1 MLKNHFKIALRTLKK
16 HKGYSFINVAGLA
29 LGLACCVLILFFV
42 QDEMSFDRFHTNAD
56 RIYRVAFNGYSPNSP
71 PDRFAVTSRPIGRA
85 LRQEYPDEIEHLVR
99 LVGWNPV
106 VKHEGTYFFEDDFW
120 YVEPEF
126 LKMFTFPLLQGDPET
141 ALNEPNTLVM
151 TASMQ
156 QKYFGDES
164 ALGQSLTL
172 NDTLT
177 FTVTGVMA
185 DFPLNSHFT
194 TDFLVSFETLLA
206 VSPENEAW
214 LSLNGYTYLMLREG
228 VDAAAFEAK
237 MSDLVTRNYSEVLD
251 NIGLRAE
258 LLLEPLTDIY
268 LYSDRGGGIGPMGDI
283 AYIYVFSAIAL
294 FVLLIACI
302 NFMNLATARSM
313 ERAKEV
319 GVRKVVGSSRGML
332 IRQFLSES
340 VLMCALALIIGIG
353 LIAAALP
360 FFNELAG
367 KEIRFS
373 TLGTPLY
380 GLGLMGTVLL
390 LGLLAGSYPAFL
402 LSSFRSID
410 VLKGQFRSS
419 RQGVFLRRGLVVFQ
433 FAISVALIACTVL
446 VFNQLAFMRNQ
457 DLGFDKEQVLV
468 INAQGLPGSLMR
480 QQYETTKTEFA
491 RLPAVQQVSAS
502 TQVPG
507 RSPWVQL
514 FTAEGLQEN
523 DSRRA
528 QVVVIDED
536 YLDTYQIDVIAGRG
550 FSRDFE
556 TDEAE
561 AVLINETAVG
571 YIGWGSPE
579 EAVGKTI
586 DIAGGERTV
595 VGVVHDYHHNS
606 LKQTLEPMV
615 LLNLPQTFNFFSLR
629 LAADDLSATMA
640 HLEQTWQALFPG
652 YTYESFFLDA
662 DFDTQ
667 YRTEQRLMRIF
678 GIFAGL
684 AILIACLGL
693 FGLAAFTA
701 QQRTKEIGVRKVLG
715 ATAPGIVLLLSK
727 EFTRLV
733 LIGVVLAVPLAYFAM
748 DAWLDGFPYRVAI
761 SWWIFLLAGLAGLGI
776 AWLTVSYQSIRAALT
791 NPVNALRYE

>member
-42 QDEMSFDRFHTNAD
+42 QDEISFDRFHTNAD
-56 RIYRVAFNGYSPNSP
+56 RIYRVAFNGYAPNSP
-71 PDRFAVTSRPIGRA
+71 PDRFAATSRTIGRV
-85 LRQEYPDEIEHLVR
+85 LRQEYPDEIEQLVR
-99 LVGWNPV
+99 LSSWDPV
-106 VKHEGTYFFEDDFW
+106 VKHKGTYFFDDDFW
-120 YVEPEF
+120 YAEPEF
-126 LKMFTFPLLQGDPET
+126 LKIFTFPLRKGNPET
-141 ALNEPNTLVM
+141 ALNDPNTLVM
-151 TASMQ
+151 TEAMER
-156 QKYFGDES
+156 KYFGDES

-206 VSPENEAW
+206 LRPENEDW
-214 LSLNGYTYLMLREG
+214 LALTGYTYLMLHQG
-228 VDAAAFEAK
+228 VDADAFEAK
-237 MSDLVTRNYSEVLD
+237 MSDLVARNFGEVLD
-251 NIGLRAE
+251 NIGLRTE
-258 LLLEPLTDIY
+258 LLLQPLTDIY
-268 LYSDRGGGIGPMGDI
+268 LHSDRGGEIGPTGDV
-283 AYIYVFSAIAL
+283 AYIYVFAAIAL

-319 GVRKVVGSSRGML
+319 GVRKIVGSSRGML

-340 VLMCALALIIGIG
+340 VLMCALALVIAIG
-353 LIAAALP
+353 LIAATLP
-360 FFNELAG
+360 FFNELAD
-367 KEIRFS
+367 KTISFS
-373 TLGTPLY
+373 TLATPLY
-380 GLGLMGTVLL
+380 VLGLIGTVLL

-419 RQGVFLRRGLVVFQ
+419 RRGVFLRQGLVVFQ
-433 FAISVALIACTVL
+433 FAISVALIASTVL
-446 VFNQLAFMRNQ
+446 VFNQLGFMRNQ
-457 DLGFDKEQVLV
+457 DLGFKKEQVLV
-468 INAQGLPGSLMR
+468 IDAQGLQGSLMV
-480 QQYETTKTEFA
+480 QQYETAKTEFA

-507 RSPWVQL
+507 HSSWVQL

-523 DSRRA
+523 ESRRA
-528 QVVVIDED
+528 QVIVIDED
-536 YLDTYQIDVIAGRG
+536 YLDTYQIDLVAGRS
-550 FSRDFE
+550 FSKDFE
-556 TDEAE
+556 TDQDEAI
-561 AVLINETAVG
+561 LINEMAVG
-571 YIGWGSPE
+571 NIGWGSPE

-586 DIAGGERTV
+586 DLGGGNRTV

-606 LKQTLEPMV
+606 LKQKLEPMV
-615 LLNLPQTFNFFSLR
+615 LVSMPQMFSFFSLR
-629 LAADDLSATMA
+629 LATDDLSATMA
-640 HLEQTWQALFPG
+640 QLEQTWQTLFPG
-652 YTYESFFLDA
+652 YPFESFFLDV

-678 GIFAGL
+678 GIFSGL

-715 ATAPGIVLLLSK
+715 ASVPGIVLLLSK

-733 LIGVVLAVPLAYFAM
+733 LFGVVLAVPAAYFAM
-748 DAWLDGFPYRVAI
+748 DLWLDTFPYRVDI
-761 SWWIFLLAGLAGLGI
+761 SWTVFLVAGLAGLGI